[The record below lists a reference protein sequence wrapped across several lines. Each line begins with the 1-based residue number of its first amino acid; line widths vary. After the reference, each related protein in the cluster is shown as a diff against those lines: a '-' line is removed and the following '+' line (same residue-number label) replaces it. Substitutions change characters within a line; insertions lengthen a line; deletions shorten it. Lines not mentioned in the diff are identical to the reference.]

1 MSGIVLEKTEFAY
14 LLATLHATSI
24 VGIDDVELFPADKEA
39 RDSTYVAG
47 LKSLQEHG
55 WLKPI
60 PQQPG
65 QQNLDDTLLL
75 MTAVIA
81 DPQYVIFTVRH
92 SSGDNQQILL
102 HYLAEPDI
110 VELSATPEGKYRLG
124 VVPDRLAMLR
134 RIQEMLGLPETSGA
148 ASVQFTIEEQA
159 FLTVQDL
166 AEHGQRDQ
174 AAALLKERGINGN
187 NGDSLLTAL
196 QSADSGNLVVVVR
209 PRSGEIV
216 AGRKATVFRQ
226 KDLTWLTRRVDAE
239 SNTLKV
245 ETVQADTLPNVLSSY
260 IQFLAK

>member
-24 VGIDDVELFPADKEA
+24 VGIDDPDIFPADTGT
-39 RDSTYVAG
+39 RDSTFATG
-47 LKSLQEHG
+47 LQSLREHG

-65 QQNLDDTLLL
+65 QFSLDDTLLL

-110 VELSATPEGKYRLG
+110 VELSVTPEGQYRLG

-134 RIQEMLGLPETSGA
+134 RIQEMLGLPDKSSVA
-148 ASVQFTIEEQA
+148 PVQFTIEEQA

-174 AAALLKERGINGN
+174 AAALLKERGINGS
-187 NGDSLLTAL
+187 NGDSLLSAL
-196 QSADSGNLVVVVR
+196 QAVDSGNLVVVVR

-216 AGRKATVFRQ
+216 AGRKATVYRL
-226 KDLTWLTRRVDAE
+226 KDLAWLTRRVDAE
-239 SNTLKV
+239 TNTLKV
-245 ETVQADTLPNVLSSY
+245 ETVQIDTLPNVLSSY
-260 IQFLAK
+260 IQFLTK